1 MAGPLNKVIILGAGA
16 SVPAGAPT
24 MLGFLDRARDL
35 RRHGLP
41 PEYHESFDAVLDS
54 LRDLAGIYEKAYL
67 NLDNLEEVF
76 GAIERAEL
84 VGKLADMSSDK
95 IKRLRSHF
103 VQMVVRTLQLSITV
117 AANDR
122 APAAASTLAQGIA
135 SAIKKGVNISVITFN
150 YDLVMEMALRTA
162 RLGHFYAL
170 PGEERPENRN
180 VIPVLKLHGSIN
192 WHFCEPCKVV
202 YDANTFSHAY
212 QPHGEGRLVGLLDHP
227 QAHRCN
233 RIPDQTPIIV
243 PPSWDKSRYQSSL
256 RNVWEQAAID
266 LGNADEIFVIGY
278 SLPEADSFFRYLFAL
293 GTQSRTRVQRMLVVN
308 PDRDVRPKF
317 ERFIGQGL
325 RPQLQFAEDGLFQ
338 NAVSQ
343 INAMLQET

>member
-24 MLGFLDRARDL
+24 MLNFLDQARDL

-41 PEYHESFDAVLDS
+41 AEYHESFDAVLES

-76 GAIERAEL
+76 GAIEMAEL
-84 VGKLADMSSDK
+84 VGKLADMPPDK
-95 IKRLRSHF
+95 IKQLRSHF

-117 AANDR
+117 TSADR
-122 APAAASTLAQGIA
+122 APAAASTLAHGIA
-135 SAIKKGVNISVITFN
+135 SAVKKGITITVITFN
-150 YDLVMEMALRTA
+150 YDLVMEMALRA
-162 RLGHFYAL
+162 AKLGHYYAL
-170 PGEERPENRN
+170 PEEERSHNRS

-212 QPHGEGRLVGLLDHP
+212 QRDSNDRMVGVLDHP
-227 QAHRCN
+227 QTHACN
-233 RIPDQTPIIV
+233 RVHDRTPIIV

-256 RNVWEQAAID
+256 RSVWEQAARALD
-266 LGNADEIFVIGY
+266 SADEIFVIGY
-278 SLPEADSFFRYLFAL
+278 SLPEADAFFRYLFAL

-308 PDRDVRPKF
+308 PGHDVRPKF

-325 RPQLQFAEDGLFQ
+325 RQQLQFAEDGYFQ